1 MCFIFFVSNINKVM
15 EDFKTFAREYLKL
28 RPKKNKKQARKKY
41 DLARNYLLW
50 NLQNLD
56 EEAAV
61 HRATLP

>member
-1 MCFIFFVSNINKVM
+1 M

-41 DLARNYLLW
+41 DLVRNYLLW
-50 NLQNLD
+50 NLRNLD